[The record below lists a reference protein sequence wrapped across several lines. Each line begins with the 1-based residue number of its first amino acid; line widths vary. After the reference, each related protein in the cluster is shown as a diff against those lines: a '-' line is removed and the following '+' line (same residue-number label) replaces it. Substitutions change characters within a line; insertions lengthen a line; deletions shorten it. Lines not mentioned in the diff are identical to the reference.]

1 MTDRYHLIGV
11 AGVGMSAL
19 AELLLARGNT
29 VSGSDRFWDQG
40 RDLEVLRTLE
50 KAGLQLR
57 PQDGSGVQPGLT
69 AVAVS
74 SAIESDN
81 PDLQEAH
88 RRGIPV
94 LHRAALLAR
103 LAQDRRCIA
112 VAGTAGKTTVTGLLG
127 WLLEQLGAD
136 PTVVNGGVVLN
147 WAAPDRLGS
156 VRKGQ
161 SDLWVLEV
169 DESDR
174 SLLEFQPAWALVTN
188 VGRDHFEISEIVELF
203 RRFSRRASEGV
214 LCGEGLAEQ
223 LGPLHG
229 GQPAIEAAP
238 VATPDGDAG
247 VFFYRGWR
255 FFVPVPGRHNLAN
268 AALAVALCDRLG
280 FDLDDIGV
288 ALKQFAGIRRR
299 LERVGE
305 RHGVTVIDDYAHNP
319 AKIRAAWEAMAAS
332 GRRVLGVWRP
342 HGFSPLA
349 ALRTELAEAFS
360 GIVRPEDRLYL
371 LPVFYAGGTAS
382 RNIATEDLVHDLQQR
397 KVPVEGVSDYAVLF
411 QSLREEARPGDV
423 ILCMGARD
431 PELPLFARRLV
442 ED

>member
-1 MTDRYHLIGV
+1 
-11 AGVGMSAL
+11 MSAL

-29 VSGSDRFWDQG
+29 VSGSDRFLDQG

-50 KAGLQLR
+50 RAGLRLN

-74 SAIESDN
+74 SAIEPDN

-94 LHRAALLAR
+94 LHRATLLAQ
-103 LAQDRRCIA
+103 LAQAHRCIA
-112 VAGTAGKTTVTGLLG
+112 VAGTAGKTTTTGLLG

-147 WAAPDRLGS
+147 WAAPDRLGA
-156 VRKGQ
+156 VRTGQ

-188 VGRDHFEISEIVELF
+188 AGRDHFEFSEIIELF
-203 RRFSRRASEGV
+203 RRFARRASEGV
-214 LCGEGLAEQ
+214 LCGEGLAAQ
-223 LGPLHG
+223 LGPLHEG
-229 GQPAIEAAP
+229 RSAIEVAP
-238 VATPDGDAG
+238 IVTPDDDVG
-247 VFFYRGWR
+247 VFLYRGRR
-255 FFVPVPGRHNLAN
+255 FSVPVPGRHNLAN

-280 FDLDDIGV
+280 FDLNDIGA
-288 ALKQFAGIRRR
+288 ALKRFAGIRRR

-305 RHGVTVIDDYAHNP
+305 WRGVTVIDDYAHNP
-319 AKIRAAWEAMAAS
+319 AKIRAAWGAMAAS
-332 GRRVLGVWRP
+332 GRLVLGVWRP

-349 ALRTELAEAFS
+349 ALR
-360 GIVRPEDRLYL
+360 
-371 LPVFYAGGTAS
+371 
-382 RNIATEDLVHDLQQR
+382 N
-397 KVPVEGVSDYAVLF
+397 
-411 QSLREEARPGDV
+411 
-423 ILCMGARD
+423 
-431 PELPLFARRLV
+431 
-442 ED
+442 